1 MTSNSDYNKLDDM
14 FANSSDDDD
23 VTSTPTPAAAVLPT
37 GRSRGRK
44 PKPKKGGSRAGM
56 LIYVI
61 LGKKR
66 SICMLK

>member
-23 VTSTPTPAAAVLPT
+23 VTSTPAALPT

-56 LIYVI
+56 LIYIGTHCSAGSGAV
-61 LGKKR
+61 R
-66 SICMLK
+66 HR